1 MIQEHIVA
9 HLRRFTDDNAHAV
22 VDDKPPADG
31 GAGVNL
37 DAGEMSAQLAHQSRQ
52 EEHMVPVEKVG
63 NPVIDDGVDA
73 GVQQENLQLGPRRRV
88 SRLIGP
94 QCFI

>member
-1 MIQEHIVA
+1 
-9 HLRRFTDDNAHAV
+9 
-22 VDDKPPADG
+22 
-31 GAGVNL
+31 
-37 DAGEMSAQLAHQSRQ
+37 
-52 EEHMVPVEKVG
+52 MVPVEKVG

-73 GVQQENLQLGPRRRV
+73 RVQQENLQLGPRRRV